1 MQAASINM
9 NTARRHREHAP
20 GSRHRSVADARKR
33 LDRLARLLDSA
44 LRVPGTQIR
53 FGADSALNLIP
64 GAGTIVAQ
72 GMSAYLI
79 WEARRLGVPTST
91 MARMIGNLVIDSAI
105 SAVPVVGW
113 VGDVFFKANLKNVA
127 LLREHLDR
135 ESRVLDLQPDATPV
149 A

>member
-1 MQAASINM
+1 MQAASFTM
-9 NTARRHREHAP
+9 NSTYGRHSHDHATRRRSIAEARQ
-20 GSRHRSVADARKR
+20 R
-33 LDRLARLLDSA
+33 LERLAKLLDSA
-44 LRVPGTQIR
+44 LRIPGTQIR

-64 GAGTIVAQ
+64 GAGTVVAQ

-79 WEARRLGVPTST
+79 WEARRLGVPNRM
-91 MARMIGNLVIDSAI
+91 MARMIGNLLVDSAI

-113 VGDVFFKANLKNVA
+113 VGDVFFKANLKNMS

-135 ESRVLDLQPDATPV
+135 EGQVLDLQPDGRSA

>member
-1 MQAASINM
+1 MHTASMDM
-9 NTARRHREHAP
+9 NTARH
-20 GSRHRSVADARKR
+20 GHRSAAGDRQRSIGDARKR
-33 LDRLARLLDSA
+33 LDRLATVLDSA
-44 LRVPGTQIR
+44 FRVPGTQIR

-79 WEARRLGVPTST
+79 WEARRLGVPNRL
-91 MARMIGNLVIDSAI
+91 MARMIGNLVVDSAI
-105 SAVPVVGW
+105 SAVPVIGW

-135 ESRVLDLQPDATPV
+135 EDQVLDLRADRAS
-149 A
+149 AG